1 MALLIGVLVVLFV
14 IAFVLS
20 EGPFGRRFR
29 ARRGDGWH
37 TGGVVGGGDCQS
49 GFGDFGGG
57 GGGDG
62 GGGGGG
68 C

>member
-1 MALLIGVLVVLFV
+1 MLLLIGALLVLFV

-20 EGPFGRRFR
+20 EGPRGRRFR
-29 ARRGDGWH
+29 ERRGDAMY
-37 TGGVVGGGDCQS
+37 TGGVMGGGDCQS

-62 GGGGGG
+62 GGG